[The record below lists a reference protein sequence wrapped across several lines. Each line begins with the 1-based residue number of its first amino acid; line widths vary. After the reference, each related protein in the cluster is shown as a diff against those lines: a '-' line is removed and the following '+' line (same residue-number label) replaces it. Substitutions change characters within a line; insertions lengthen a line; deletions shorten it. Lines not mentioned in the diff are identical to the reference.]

1 MPRSFSAVLGLL
13 ATVLI
18 ALFLS
23 AGTVYAQSIS
33 GIVYD
38 WSGGIVARAR
48 VMLMQ
53 DYVKMQEMKS
63 SPRGEF
69 SFSGL
74 KPGLYQLQVKQPL
87 FSLFQATVGLEEKTA
102 ARIYAVL
109 PPVRLAEE
117 VTIHGSLP
125 AGSQKVPLVEREPRT
140 GGKVEPPEPLSPM
153 RPAYPPGAAS
163 RGVEGSVVL
172 FATIKNDGNVDNIV
186 VMESAD
192 PELQDEAIRTLKGC
206 RYQPA
211 KLNGQLV
218 DTQMTIA
225 FNFNLK

>member
-1 MPRSFSAVLGLL
+1 MPRSLSTVLGLL
-13 ATVLI
+13 ATICI

-23 AGTVYAQSIS
+23 AGTVYAQTIS
-33 GIVYD
+33 GIVFD
-38 WSGGIVARAR
+38 WSGGIVAGAR

-63 SPRGEF
+63 SPKGEF

-87 FSLFQATVGLEEKTA
+87 FSLFQATVGLEEKNA
-102 ARIYAVL
+102 AHVYAVL

-117 VTIHGSLP
+117 LTIMGSLP
-125 AGSQKVPLVEREPRT
+125 AGTQKASPADREPRT
-140 GGKVEPPEPLSPM
+140 GGKMEPPEPISPM
-153 RPAYPPGAAS
+153 RPAYPPGATS

-172 FATIKNDGNVDNIV
+172 FATIKTGGNVDNVV

-192 PELQDEAIRTLKGC
+192 AELQDEAIRTLKGC

-225 FNFNLK
+225 FNFRLQ